1 MRFNWGLGHL
11 RFEIVL
17 VIMAPRN
24 AAAAISDL
32 TKERLTVSELPP
44 DGLPRYRL
52 LTGRDDAQFCRR
64 ESDALNLGYRLYGS
78 PKLIFDGQHVIAGQA
93 VVWPPREEAH
103 A

>member
-1 MRFNWGLGHL
+1 
-11 RFEIVL
+11 
-17 VIMAPRN
+17 MAPRD
-24 AAAAISDL
+24 AAAAIIGFN
-32 TKERLTVSELPP
+32 KRALTVSEFPP

-64 ESDALNLGYRLYGS
+64 VSDALNLGYRLYGS